1 VNNPKDNP
9 VLARLA
15 AIKAKS
21 GSGHGVSLSKRDQMI
36 PGAEFDNPLI
46 ILGIPEPP
54 VLRRDINNVPVD
66 APPTQSEMEA
76 RALELATAAELIVTQ
91 ADGVGGLYRSTPQAI
106 NAIAECRTG
115 AIDRLDNAIKQG
127 TLIETLDK
135 ANTPPA
141 VAVLI
146 LPKGW

>member
-1 VNNPKDNP
+1 MNQPKDNP

-46 ILGIPEPP
+46 VLGLPEPP
-54 VLRRDINNVPVD
+54 VLRRDINNIPLD
-66 APPTQSEMEA
+66 APPTASEMEA
-76 RALELATAAELIVTQ
+76 RALELATAAELIATQ
-91 ADGVGGLYRSTPQAI
+91 SDGVGALYHSTPQAL

-115 AIDRLDNAIKQG
+115 AIERLDNAIKQG
-127 TLIETLDK
+127 TLIETLDR
-135 ANTPPA
+135 ANSPPA

-146 LPKGW
+146 VP